1 MIVTLSH
8 EKLLK
13 RKSPQNLVSIMPTH
27 ATVVFQPDGKKTKI
41 SLRTIVL
48 EAAKEANVA
57 IRSEC
62 GGKGS
67 CGKCKII
74 VRNSETVSEITKAE
88 RDLLSNQEI
97 KFGYRL
103 ACQTKILKNT
113 WIALP
118 QESRLTAHRIQTEG
132 FEKEV
137 RLEPS
142 TRKIC
147 VKLRKPT
154 LSDVRP
160 DLERLLVT
168 LEKFMSNPKRLQ
180 VGLSAL
186 KTLPA
191 VLRNSNWHVTVTIWN
206 NDRIVAVEPNDTRSK
221 CYGLAVDV
229 GTSKIVG
236 HLVDMV
242 TGATLGIEALE
253 NPQIMHG
260 EDVISRV
267 AYAKRGKTNLNE
279 LQKLVVKGIN
289 EVLQKVCALAR
300 VNPQNVYEAI
310 LVGNTAMHHL
320 LLGINPQHLAF
331 SPFAPAVKRQLNIAA
346 KELRIETNP
355 NGTVTF
361 LPIIA
366 GFVGADAVADLI
378 ATDICENNKLSML
391 IDIGTNTEI
400 FLGNKDDVLC
410 CSCASGPAFEGAH
423 IRHGMKATT
432 GAIEKV
438 RIKPANYEVEYETID
453 NAKPAGMCGSAMI
466 DIVAELLKHNLV
478 DKRGRFLP
486 EPKTE
491 RLRKSRKEAEFIIV
505 PKTQTATGRE
515 VTISQKDINEMQL
528 AKAAIYTG
536 CKILLKEK
544 NLTENKLERILI
556 AGAFGNYLNVENAK
570 NIRMI
575 PDIPTKRIHFIGNAA
590 ITGAKMALRSRKIL
604 KRATEIAEKTRYL
617 ELANHREFNKHFMEA
632 LFLA

>member
-1 MIVTLSH
+1 
-8 EKLLK
+8 
-13 RKSPQNLVSIMPTH
+13 MPTH

-41 SLRTIVL
+41 PLQTVVL
-48 EAAKEANVA
+48 DAAKEANVA

-74 VRNSETVSEITKAE
+74 LRDPETTSQITKAE
-88 RDLLSNQEI
+88 KDLLSNQEVRS
-97 KFGYRL
+97 GYRL

-113 WIALP
+113 WVALP
-118 QESRLTAHRIQTEG
+118 QESRPGGRRIQAEG

-137 RLEPS
+137 KLEPS
-142 TRKIC
+142 TRKIF

-154 LSDVRP
+154 LSDVRS

-168 LEKFMSNPKRLQ
+168 LEKNVSSPKRLR
-180 VGLSAL
+180 VDLSVL
-186 KTLPA
+186 KALPA
-191 VLRNSNWHVTVTIWN
+191 VLRNSNWQVTVTIWSN
-206 NDRIVAVEPNDTRSK
+206 ERIVAVEPNDTRSK

-236 HLVDMV
+236 HLIDLV
-242 TGATLGIEALE
+242 TGATLGIKALE
-253 NPQIMHG
+253 NPQTIHG

-279 LQKLVVKGIN
+279 LQKLAVNGIN
-289 EVLQKVCALAR
+289 EVLQKACAAAK
-300 VNPQNVYEAI
+300 VNHQNVYEAI
-310 LVGNTAMHHL
+310 VVGNTAMHHL
-320 LLGINPQHLAF
+320 LLGVNPQHLAF
-331 SPFAPAVKRQLNIAA
+331 SPFAPAVKRQLNITAE
-346 KELRIETNP
+346 ELRIETNP

-366 GFVGADAVADLI
+366 GFVGADAVADLV
-378 ATDICENNKLSML
+378 ATDMCEDSKLSML

-400 FLGNKDDVLC
+400 FLGSKDDILC
-410 CSCASGPAFEGAH
+410 CSCASGPAFEGGH

-438 RIKPANYEVEYETID
+438 RIKSMNYEVEYETID
-453 NAKPAGMCGSAMI
+453 NAKPAGICGSAMI

-491 RLRKSRKEAEFIIV
+491 RLRKRRKEAEFIIAT
-505 PKTQTATGRE
+505 KDQTATGHE
-515 VTISQKDINEMQL
+515 VTVSQRDIGELQL

-536 CKILLKEK
+536 CKLLLKER
-544 NLTENKLERILI
+544 NLRENNLERILI
-556 AGAFGNYLNVENAK
+556 AGAFGSYLNVENAK
-570 NIRMI
+570 NIGLI
-575 PDIPTKRIHFIGNAA
+575 PDIPTERIEFVGNAA
-590 ITGAKMALRSRKIL
+590 VTGAKMALKSRKVL
-604 KRATEIAEKTRYL
+604 KRATEIAEKVHYL
-617 ELANHREFNKHFMEA
+617 ELASHPGFNKHFTEA